1 MKLEIKSHETT
12 ARGTSQTMV
21 SFKRFAGKA
30 FILEKSGNSKNT
42 TQLTSV

>member
-1 MKLEIKSHETT
+1 MKLEIFNHEKNS
-12 ARGTSQTMV
+12 RGTSQTMV

-30 FILEKSGNSKNT
+30 FILEKSGNSKNS